1 MEGEDG
7 GMGSPEKEDYESSS
21 HSTPQEHRS
30 FAEFAKDKLDS
41 GAYYV
46 LLPCHIN
53 NMLQK
58 YYFCVCYIIL
68 LCYISI

>member
-7 GMGSPEKEDYESSS
+7 GMGSPEKEDYEGSS

-41 GAYYV
+41 GKSLRDSYKLCMNHNIMV
-46 LLPCHIN
+46 
-53 NMLQK
+53 
-58 YYFCVCYIIL
+58 CVY
-68 LCYISI
+68 ST